1 MDLIPGAAE
10 TAMIAAPRR
19 GETADVVRYRA
30 EAYRDA
36 RKRAKH
42 CLTGCPSLGSSL
54 EAFSRYPTRVALRH
68 RTFMRPR
75 YQKRDRLV
83 PLVLKSITVTRSLQQ

>member
-68 RTFMRPR
+68 RLFRRTR
-75 YQKRDRLV
+75 Y
-83 PLVLKSITVTRSLQQ
+83 